1 MCFPA
6 VPAVLEPRGG
16 ARELIDPQHAPA
28 PKATEAPE
36 PARFVEQNDVQRG
49 TTHLDSG
56 WRFERV
62 IFGAP
67 MI

>member
-56 WRFERV
+56 
-62 IFGAP
+62 
-67 MI
+67 